1 MARRPVNRPTGAT
14 YALRRAVAILCL
26 AAIIAIAV
34 WVVTSA
40 AGSDTSPRR
49 AAGTTRTSTSSART
63 RHTAHRV
70 VPGLPLAGIAAGRW
84 TALAEAPSPRGEV
97 SAARIGDTV
106 YVVGGFD
113 AAGHTSSV
121 VQRLNLRTQQWS
133 SVAAMPQAL
142 NHMSATSYHGKL
154 YVVGGYGSPGD
165 SSTGATRGFWR
176 YDPASNRWS
185 TMPDAP
191 VARAAA
197 GAAVLGHRLYVAGG
211 RNDAT
216 TTLSSLAIFDFDT
229 GRWTL
234 GPSLAHPRE
243 HVAAVAAD
251 GSIWVLGGRAVGL
264 GSFTYAERYTP
275 GASAWQEMAPLPVAR
290 SGFQAVLASGSIVV
304 VGGEDGTQTVGEVDR
319 YSLRAGHWSRLPDLP
334 VPRHGLGVVADGP
347 LVFAIDGG
355 PQAGLTMSRFVSR
368 LRVG

>member
-1 MARRPVNRPTGAT
+1 MARRRVNRPTAAR
-14 YALRRAVAILCL
+14 YALRRAVAVFLL
-26 AAIIAIAV
+26 AAIVAIVV
-34 WVVTSA
+34 WLILSSTGSGTPPRSA
-40 AGSDTSPRR
+40 A
-49 AAGTTRTSTSSART
+49 TTRTSAPHASR
-63 RHTAHRV
+63 RHATHRA
-70 VPGLPLAGIAAGRW
+70 VPTGLPLAGIVAGRW
-84 TALAEAPSPRGEV
+84 TALSEAPTARGEV

-121 VQRLNLRTQQWS
+121 VQRLNLRTQRWS
-133 SVAAMPQAL
+133 SVAAMPEAL
-142 NHMSATSYHGKL
+142 NHMSAVSYRGQL
-154 YVVGGYGSPGD
+154 YVVGGYASPGD
-165 SSTGATRGFWR
+165 SSTAATRGFWR
-176 YDPASNRWS
+176 YDPAGNRWS
-185 TMPDAP
+185 AMPDAP

-211 RNDAT
+211 RNDT
-216 TTLSSLAIFDFDT
+216 TSALSSLAIFDFDT
-229 GRWTL
+229 GHWTL

-243 HVAAVAAD
+243 HVAAVAAR
-251 GSIWVLGGRAVGL
+251 GSIWLLGGRALGL

-290 SGFQAVLASGSIVV
+290 SGFQAVVATGGIVV

-319 YSLRAGHWSRLPDLP
+319 YSLTAGRWSRLADLP
-334 VPRHGLGVVADGP
+334 VARHGLGVVADGP